1 MGGKVVIGSGFLLC
15 QIIPSQCGI
24 NFCLLRAQMAMSKR
38 EGELPAVTDGECVT
52 KTNDLSS
59 SYP

>member
-1 MGGKVVIGSGFLLC
+1 MGGKVVIGSGFSLC

-52 KTNDLSS
+52 KTNN
-59 SYP
+59 